1 MSMQTRVDDYLAIRR
16 SLGFKLHGEG
26 RMLAGFA
33 ALLDDAGQA
42 SITISAALA
51 WATESPE
58 AAPAHWRRRLSVV
71 RGFARYLATLD
82 PACQIPPADLLAAPS
97 HRPPPYIY
105 SAEEIA
111 ALIHAAGTIAA
122 PMPSATLQA
131 LISLI
136 AATGLRVGEAL
147 TLDRGDA
154 GPDAGLLTVTGKND
168 QTRLVPLHPATVS
181 MLARYAAR
189 RDRLCPH
196 PASAALFLTSTGQR
210 ARQRGVAETFARL
223 TVLAGIAT
231 PPGRR
236 RPRVHDLRH

>member
-1 MSMQTRVDDYLAIRR
+1 MSMQARAGDYLAMRC

-26 RMLAGFA
+26 RMLADFA
-33 ALLDDAGQA
+33 ARLDDAGQA

-51 WATESPE
+51 WATEPHE

-111 ALIHAAGTIAA
+111 ALVHAAGTIGA

-136 AATGLRVGEAL
+136 AATGLFSRGE
-147 TLDRGDA
+147 DRCKSGVLADRAGSGVVIHPPSPREVVVHVA
-154 GPDAGLLTVTGKND
+154 GP
-168 QTRLVPLHPATVS
+168 RW
-181 MLARYAAR
+181 
-189 RDRLCPH
+189 
-196 PASAALFLTSTGQR
+196 
-210 ARQRGVAETFARL
+210 
-223 TVLAGIAT
+223 
-231 PPGRR
+231 PGF
-236 RPRVHDLRH
+236 